1 MTEHPAAGVANTS
14 IRLELYVAGQAPNS
28 EAAVA
33 ALRVVVVAFPD
44 RTFELEIIDVLR
56 DPERAL
62 RVGVLITPLL
72 LKLLPLPERRV
83 LGNLRDS
90 RVLLDVLGLEGT
102 LP

>member
-1 MTEHPAAGVANTS
+1 MPS

-33 ALRVVVVAFPD
+33 ALRLLVAAFPG

-62 RVGVLITPLL
+62 RGGVLITPALH
-72 LKLLPLPERRV
+72 KILPLPERRV
-83 LGNLRDS
+83 LGNLRD
-90 RVLLDVLGLEGT
+90 RRILLDVLGLEEVV
-102 LP
+102 